1 MNKTNKQ
8 NFKKSIA
15 KVGYAPI
22 TENED
27 GTSSYGAV
35 KWFESKVSGGRE
47 YTAEPAGETTEVYAD
62 GIAVYS
68 AEENNGYDI
77 KLILLA
83 AIDDVE
89 VDWLGNE
96 KVSGGGIAEIA
107 RPIARPKFALIFVE
121 DTTNEAGT
129 TTIYFCCSVSKRPS
143 MSGKTSEGKFELQ
156 FPEYQISARP
166 RPEDKWVRVSLPQ
179 KELFKELPKIELSKE
194 SIPETTEPEAT
205 GTESAE

>member
-1 MNKTNKQ
+1 MSKQ
-8 NFKKSIA
+8 NLKKSIA

-22 TENED
+22 TESED
-27 GTSSYGAV
+27 GTYTYGTV

-62 GIAVYS
+62 GITVYS

-89 VDWLGNE
+89 IEWIGNS
-96 KVSGGGIAEIA
+96 KTTDGGIVEIA
-107 RPIARPKFALIFVE
+107 RPTERPKFALILVE
-121 DTTNEAGT
+121 DTTNETGI
-129 TTIYFCCSVSKRPS
+129 TTIYYCCSVSKRPS
-143 MSGKTSEGKFELQ
+143 LSGKTSEGKFDPQ

-166 RPEDKWVRVSLPQ
+166 RPQDKWVRVSLPQ
-179 KELFKELPKIELSKE
+179 NELFTELPEVTISE
-194 SIPETTEPEAT
+194 ETA
-205 GTESAE
+205 